1 MIKKRKWRTNQR
13 KSENL
18 ISRHYYCQFQYSY
31 LSTLEQSTGAI
42 TVINRYPEA
51 RAENIII
58 SFGKYT
64 ELLTHLGSMHSL
76 ISWRKANGNHRHLS
90 SFKLQFPGNSKFLT
104 NSILQHHFSR
114 SIYRPVGPGPVLFQ
128 STDLVFERLR
138 YLPRDH
144 RMCAPIHQLTTNLHT

>member
-1 MIKKRKWRTNQR
+1 MANQS
-13 KSENL
+13 SEVWKFNL
-18 ISRHYYCQFQYSY
+18 QTLLLSISIFISVNLGTIDGCNHGHQS
-31 LSTLEQSTGAI
+31 LSWSKGW
-42 TVINRYPEA
+42 
-51 RAENIII
+51 NIII